1 MRFLGQ
7 GGELEQ
13 EKNEPISFL
22 SEIPK
27 QVEKVVEPII
37 KYFEPK
43 EGNEHTVVRIVGNG
57 LDKLEYI
64 CFRDVK
70 VKILKKQKR
79 IINENGEKVSY
90 QEYIV
95 KPPTLKELDREC
107 WQSYEPYKVLV
118 WGYFKGTGKQIRSS
132 ETQNPESKMY
142 KYMVRSNCPESN
154 KAMRKYKKD
163 IVPSMSN

>member
-1 MRFLGQ
+1 MRFLGH

-13 EKNEPISFL
+13 VENDTKDYLEEL
-22 SEIPK
+22 PK
-27 QVEKVVEPII
+27 KPEKVIEPVI

-43 EGNEHTVVRIVGNG
+43 EGNENTVVRIVGNG

-64 CFRDVK
+64 CFRDIK
-70 VKILKKQKR
+70 VKILRKQKR
-79 IINENGEKVSY
+79 IIVENGEKVSY

-132 ETQNPESKMY
+132 ETQKSDTQMY
-142 KYMVRSNCPESN
+142 KYMTISTCPDSN
-154 KAMRKYKKD
+154 KAYEK
-163 IVPSMSN
+163 I